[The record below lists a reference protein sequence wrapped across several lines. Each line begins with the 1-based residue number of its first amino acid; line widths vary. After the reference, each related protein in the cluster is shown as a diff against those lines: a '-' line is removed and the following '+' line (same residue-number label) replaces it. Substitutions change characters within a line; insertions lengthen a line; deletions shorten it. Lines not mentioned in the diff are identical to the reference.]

1 MYASRDIQA
10 GEEVSTRYGGLNIG
24 QPRRSAMYNAVCL
37 LPVSTSAGQHLKDN
51 NSIFITAGQHFSV

>member
-24 QPRRSAMYNAVCL
+24 QPRRSAMYNAVM
-37 LPVSTSAGQHLKDN
+37 LPVSTSAGQHPKDN
-51 NSIFITAGQHFSV
+51 NLIFITAGQHFSV